1 MRATVTP
8 RADTLQSAEGQ
19 LRCRGRASGWRTIRV
34 VRGPPISVTC
44 ECGERRDL
52 AYGERWT
59 CESCGRVW
67 NTEQIPADEYGSL
80 VRDLRRYKLQMLV
93 AAVVVLVILLAL
105 VVFVDEG
112 LVFVVPVLV
121 AILAIFYGPFWKKK
135 VRRRIAERPRWNL
148 EPE

>member
-1 MRATVTP
+1 MR
-8 RADTLQSAEGQ
+8 L
-19 LRCRGRASGWRTIRV
+19 

-44 ECGERRDL
+44 ECGESRNL

-112 LVFVVPVLV
+112 LVFVVPVFV

>member
-8 RADTLQSAEGQ
+8 APDTFNRLQGNGVALIEPA
-19 LRCRGRASGWRTIRV
+19 RWRTIAR
-34 VRGPPISVTC
+34 VRGPPIRVQC
-44 ECGERRDL
+44 ECGEARSL

-67 NTEQIPADEYGSL
+67 NTERIPAEEYGSL
-80 VRDLRRYKLQMLV
+80 VRDLRRYKLEMLV
-93 AAVVVLVILLAL
+93 AAVLALGVLLVLVF
-105 VVFVDEG
+105 FVDES
-112 LVFVVPVLV
+112 LVFVVPVFL
-121 AILAIFYGPFWKKK
+121 AALAIFYGPIWKKK